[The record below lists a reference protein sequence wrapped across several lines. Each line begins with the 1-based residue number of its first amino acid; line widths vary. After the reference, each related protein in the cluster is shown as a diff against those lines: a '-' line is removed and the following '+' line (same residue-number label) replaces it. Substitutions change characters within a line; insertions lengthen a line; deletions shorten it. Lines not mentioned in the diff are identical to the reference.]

1 MLKQLKQLS
10 SEILAENRYWK
21 YLKDR
26 YTHPGGDEGEYHYV
40 HTPGSVMVIPVTEK
54 GNLLLVRQFRY
65 LNRREG
71 LEFVGGGVR
80 GGLSAESAAASEL
93 KEEAGLVA
101 SELREIGEFN
111 PMNGVTDEICKVFV
125 ATDLVTVDAAP
136 DASEEFE
143 LVELRHDEFCD
154 LIRHGEIWDGM
165 TLAAF
170 SLFREKY
177 TS

>member
-1 MLKQLKQLS
+1 MLKRLEQLS
-10 SEILAENRYWK
+10 TELVTENRYWK
-21 YLKDR
+21 YLMDR

-40 HTPGSVMVIPVTEK
+40 HTPGSVMVIPITDK
-54 GNLLLVRQFRY
+54 GNLLLVRQYRY

-71 LEFVGGGVR
+71 LEFTGGGVR
-80 GGLSAESAAASEL
+80 DGMRPEAAAASEL

-101 SELREIGEFN
+101 SELKLIGSFN
-111 PMNGVTDEICKVFV
+111 PMNGVTDEMCSVFV
-125 ATDLVTVDAAP
+125 ATGLVTVDAAP

-143 LVELRHDEFCD
+143 LVELRQDEFCD

-170 SLFREKY
+170 SLLREKY
-177 TS
+177 SS

>member
-1 MLKQLKQLS
+1 MLKQLKQVS
-10 SEILAENRYWK
+10 SEVQAENRYWK
-21 YLKDR
+21 YFKDK
-26 YTHPGGDEGEYHYV
+26 YIHPGGDEGEYHYV

-54 GNLLLVRQFRY
+54 GMLLMVRQFRY

-80 GGLSAESAAASEL
+80 EGMSIHDAAASEL

-101 SELREIGEFN
+101 SNLLKIGEFN
-111 PMNGVTDEICKVFV
+111 PMNGVTDEMCRVFV
-125 ATDLVTVDAAP
+125 ATELVTVDAVP

-143 LVELRHDEFCD
+143 LVELRQDEFCD

-170 SLFREKY
+170 SLFRERY
-177 TS
+177 Q

>member
-1 MLKQLKQLS
+1 MLKRLKQLS
-10 SEILAENRYWK
+10 SDLVTENRYWQ
-21 YLKDR
+21 YRHDR
-26 YTHPGGDEGEYHYV
+26 YTHPNGDEGEYHYV
-40 HTPGSVMVIPVTEK
+40 HTPGSVMVIPITEK

-65 LNRREG
+65 LNQKEA

-80 GGLSAESAAASEL
+80 GGLTPEEAGASEL
-93 KEEAGLVA
+93 KEEAGIVA
-101 SELREIGEFN
+101 TTMEFIGEFN
-111 PMNGVTDEICKVFV
+111 PMNGVTDELCKVFV
-125 ATDLVTVDAAP
+125 AKGLVPVDASP

-143 LVELRHDEFCD
+143 LVELRYDEFCD

-177 TS
+177 R

>member
-1 MLKQLKQLS
+1 MLKRLKQLS
-10 SEILAENRYWK
+10 SELVNENGYWE
-21 YLKDR
+21 YRKDR
-26 YTHPGGDEGEYHYV
+26 YTYPNGDEGEYFYV
-40 HTPGSVMVIPVTEK
+40 HTPGSVMVIPVTVEGK
-54 GNLLLVRQFRY
+54 LVLVRQFRY
-65 LNRREG
+65 LNQREG

-80 GGLSAESAAASEL
+80 GGLTPEEAASSEL

-101 SELREIGEFN
+101 TSLELLGEFN
-111 PMNGVTDEICKVFV
+111 PMNGVTDELCNVFV
-125 ATDLVTVDAAP
+125 AKGLVAVDAVP

-143 LVELRHDEFCD
+143 LLELGRDEFCD

-177 TS
+177 Q